1 MTNRFASARK
11 FASKIVE
18 SKNLI
23 PPIDPV
29 SIIKSYGI
37 EIIEDE
43 NQFGIEAFSELGE
56 KLQITINT
64 EFTFPARKRFTLA
77 HELGHIMIPW
87 HNGDVKCDT
96 DTPYK
101 MIDGQRLLDTQELE
115 ANIFAS
121 ELLMPHDWLVEQI
134 KEVNTTFQ
142 NVISIVKDKAQ
153 TSIMA
158 CLYALEDI
166 LPPGNLY
173 YVQKSNTDYWK
184 KFSSERTYTTQ
195 LYYDFDERINF
206 LDCVCEKSEKFSLS
220 QYEIIYY
227 KLSTCPETTIVKN
240 VYSQS
245 ADIVECIN
253 ILTNYEPI
261 KSFLFLKDLLNS
273 LDDVY
278 CCAIF
283 ENEKSIK
290 SVAHFDSK
298 LSKYWPEYSKL
309 IETLDNNLLEYYV
322 LTIDKYKAVFI
333 KEKEFDL
340 IPVTRIEPNS
350 LLRVITSEIYPDN
363 PLKMLQRINGVVSS
377 VNSSTKFNG
386 IDDERLI
393 YNIIKYHFAGSHE
406 FSEFYNHSEFDTY
419 IINKVRTMLQARKTK
434 K

>member
-1 MTNRFASARK
+1 M
-11 FASKIVE
+11 
-18 SKNLI
+18 
-23 PPIDPV
+23 
-29 SIIKSYGI
+29 
-37 EIIEDE
+37 
-43 NQFGIEAFSELGE
+43 
-56 KLQITINT
+56 
-64 EFTFPARKRFTLA
+64 
-77 HELGHIMIPW
+77 
-87 HNGDVKCDT
+87 
-96 DTPYK
+96 
-101 MIDGQRLLDTQELE
+101 
-115 ANIFAS
+115 
-121 ELLMPHDWLVEQI
+121 
-134 KEVNTTFQ
+134 
-142 NVISIVKDKAQ
+142 
-153 TSIMA
+153 
-158 CLYALEDI
+158 
-166 LPPGNLY
+166 
-173 YVQKSNTDYWK
+173 
-184 KFSSERTYTTQ
+184 
-195 LYYDFDERINF
+195 
-206 LDCVCEKSEKFSLS
+206 DCVCEKSEKFSLS

-227 KLSTCPETTIVKN
+227 KLSTCPETTVVKN

-283 ENEKSIK
+283 ENEKRVKI
-290 SVAHFDSK
+290 VAHFDSK

-309 IETLDNNLLEYYV
+309 IETLDNNMLEYYV

-340 IPVTRIEPNS
+340 ISVTRIEPNS
-350 LLRVITSEIYPDN
+350 LLRVITSEIYSDN

-393 YNIIKYHFAGSHE
+393 YNIIKYHFAGSYE

-419 IINKVRTMLQARKTK
+419 IINKVRTMLHARKTK

>member
-1 MTNRFASARK
+1 MINRFASSRK

-29 SIIKSYGI
+29 DVIKSYGI

-43 NQFGIEAFSELGE
+43 NQFGIEAFSKLGE
-56 KLQITINT
+56 KPQITINT
-64 EFTFPARKRFTLA
+64 EFSFQARKRFTLA

-101 MIDGQRLLDTQELE
+101 MIDGKRLLDTQELE

-121 ELLMPHDWLVEQI
+121 ELLMPQKWLVEQI
-134 KEVNTTFQ
+134 NHLETTFQ
-142 NVISIVKDKAQ
+142 NLINVVTDQAQ

-158 CLYALEDI
+158 CLYALEDV

-173 YVQKSNTDYWK
+173 YVQKTNTDYWK

-195 LYYDFDERINF
+195 LYYDFDERISF
-206 LDCVCEKSEKFSLS
+206 LDCICEKSEKFSLS

-227 KLSTCPETTIVKN
+227 KLSTCPETSIIKKI
-240 VYSQS
+240 YSQS
-245 ADIVECIN
+245 TDIVECIN
-253 ILTNYEPI
+253 ILTNYEPK
-261 KSFLFLKDLLNS
+261 KSFLFLKDFLNS

-290 SVAHFDSK
+290 SVAHYDSK
-298 LSKYWPEYSKL
+298 LSKYWPEYGKL
-309 IETLDNNLLEYYV
+309 IEVLDNNLLEYYV
-322 LTIDKYKAVFI
+322 LAIDKYKVVFI

-340 IPVTRIEPNS
+340 IPVTIIEPNS
-350 LLRVITSEIYPDN
+350 LLRVITNEIYPDN
-363 PLKMLQRINGVVSS
+363 ALKMLQRINGVVSN
-377 VNSSTKFNG
+377 VNSSAKIKG
-386 IDDERLI
+386 IDNEKLI
-393 YNIIKYHFAGSHE
+393 YNIIKYHFAGSYD
-406 FSEFYNHSEFDTY
+406 FSEFYNHPEFDTY
-419 IINKVRTMLQARKTK
+419 IINKLRTMLQARKK
-434 K
+434 